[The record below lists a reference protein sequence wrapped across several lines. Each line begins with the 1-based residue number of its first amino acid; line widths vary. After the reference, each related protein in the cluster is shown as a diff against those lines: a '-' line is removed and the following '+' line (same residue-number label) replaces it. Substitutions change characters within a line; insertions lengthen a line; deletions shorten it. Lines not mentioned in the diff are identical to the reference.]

1 MKGKFISLISQMV
14 KSAGLFKL
22 VVRYD
27 SFILVS
33 FFIDLLIDGWQSPSK
48 TLARV
53 QILMKHKLHPET
65 FLGLADLM

>member
-1 MKGKFISLISQMV
+1 MKGKFILLISQMV

-33 FFIDLLIDGWQSPSK
+33 FFIDLLIEGWQSPSK
-48 TLARV
+48 IHKSTNFDEAQVTL
-53 QILMKHKLHPET
+53 
-65 FLGLADLM
+65 